1 MRTGT
6 QNTQTI
12 KMSSISAANKRI
24 FLEFFE
30 YAYTGSYM
38 SPSQWRDL
46 TDRGHTKDRL
56 EYLHDRL

>member
-1 MRTGT
+1 MRNGT

-12 KMSSISAANKRI
+12 KMGSISAANKRI

-30 YAYTGSYM
+30 YACTGSHM
-38 SPSQWRDL
+38 SPGQWRDP

-56 EYLHDRL
+56 EDDRL